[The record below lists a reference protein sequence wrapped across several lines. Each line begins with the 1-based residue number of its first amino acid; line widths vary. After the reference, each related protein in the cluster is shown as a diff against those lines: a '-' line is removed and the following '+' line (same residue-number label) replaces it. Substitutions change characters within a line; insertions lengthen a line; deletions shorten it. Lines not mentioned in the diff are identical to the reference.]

1 MINVFIHEGT
11 FDNQVRLYD
20 TKMPVVPR
28 VGETIF
34 IRWPDRDETR
44 CEVLAVEY
52 IIDVRGGMTVVEET
66 TGARI
71 AVRILSGPFG

>member
-11 FDNQVRLYD
+11 FDNQVRLHD
-20 TKMPVVPR
+20 TKRPVVPR

-34 IRWPDRDETR
+34 IRWPDRHETR

-52 IIDVRGGMTVVEET
+52 IIDVREGVEVSDET
-66 TGARI
+66 TGARV
-71 AVRILSGPFG
+71 AVRLV